1 MRISDWSS
9 DVCSSDLAALLDAAG
24 QLAGFWLRERN
35 TGVPN
40 CFPFRVRS
48 VKLYAP
54 PPPAGLRLRCDGAI
68 TMRGETQLDA
78 RWDISD
84 SDGHLLMRA
93 EGWEDRVFTAT
104 ERFFALRLDPARA
117 RLSTPALEGHLPAE
131 RKSTRLNSSH

>member
-9 DVCSSDLAALLDAAG
+9 DVCSSDLAGIATPRLQFDAALLDAAG

-54 PPPAGLRLRCDGAI
+54 PPPAGLRPRCDGAI

-84 SDGHLLMRA
+84 SEIGRA
-93 EGWEDRVFTAT
+93 HV
-104 ERFFALRLDPARA
+104 
-117 RLSTPALEGHLPAE
+117 
-131 RKSTRLNSSH
+131 

>member
-93 EGWEDRVFTAT
+93 AGWEDRRSEEHTSELQTLMRTSYADF
-104 ERFFALRLDPARA
+104 
-117 RLSTPALEGHLPAE
+117 
-131 RKSTRLNSSH
+131 